1 MKSLYMRI
9 VLTTIAVMML
19 SSVLAFVAANIFYQY
34 ELKPAN
40 DSKVTHVAENIKHF
54 YETNPVEERE
64 PYLQNI
70 GMLGYQIYVVDPRGS
85 GIFYGGEFRNQELS
99 PSIIRQVQQGQVYHG
114 IKHFPSKAFIT
125 GFFDNTL
132 INTIGIPLQNGTDTY
147 ALFVRPNVDMLFG
160 ELHIFL
166 AVIVV
171 LIILLSILLVV
182 ISTRYIV
189 KPITK
194 LTEATRL
201 ISQGT
206 YHLKLNVNRKDEIGR
221 LASHFSQMAKGLEQL
236 EAMRQEFVSNVS
248 HEIQSPLS
256 SIQGFS
262 QTLQSGGVSEEQR
275 KHYLSVI
282 ESEARRMSQMSR
294 QLLMLASLDKEEEVL
309 EKTSF
314 NVAEQIKEVLLTT
327 EWSWREKELA
337 LNMQLP
343 EVSISADQK
352 LLHQVWVNLMTNSV
366 KFTPEGGTISIRL
379 HQDEQNCYVDFK
391 DSGIGISEENL
402 PHIFNRFYKADKA
415 RSRHE
420 GETGSGLGL
429 AITHKI
435 ISMHGGIITVESRE
449 GSGTEFHIRLPLR

>member
-34 ELKPAN
+34 ELKPVN
-40 DSKVTHVAENIKHF
+40 DSKVTHVAENIKQF

-70 GMLGYQIYVVDPRGS
+70 GTLGYQIYVVDPRGS

-99 PSIIRQVQQGQVYHG
+99 SSIIRQVQQGQVYHG

-132 INTIGIPLQNGTDTY
+132 INTIGIPLQNGTETY

-189 KPITK
+189 KPVTK

-221 LASHFSQMAKGLEQL
+221 LASHFAQMAKGLEQL

-314 NVAEQIKEVLLTT
+314 NVADQIKEVLLTT

-343 EVSISADQK
+343 EVSISADEK

-449 GSGTEFHIRLPLR
+449 GAGTEFHIRLPLR

>member
-34 ELKPAN
+34 ELKPVN

-70 GMLGYQIYVVDPRGS
+70 GTLGYQIYVVDPQGS

-132 INTIGIPLQNGTDTY
+132 INTIGIPLQNGTETY

-182 ISTRYIV
+182 TSTRYIV

-275 KHYLSVI
+275 KHYLAVI

-309 EKTSF
+309 EKTRF
-314 NVAEQIKEVLLTT
+314 NVADQIKEVLLTT

-343 EVSISADQK
+343 EVSICADQK

-449 GSGTEFHIRLPLR
+449 GAGTEFHIRLPLR

>member
-1 MKSLYMRI
+1 MKSLYLRI

-19 SSVLAFVAANIFYQY
+19 SSALAFVLANIFYQY
-34 ELKPAN
+34 KLKPAN
-40 DSKVTHVAENIKHF
+40 DSKVTHVAESIKHF
-54 YETNPVEERE
+54 YENNPVEERE

-70 GMLGYQIYVVDPRGS
+70 GTLGYQIYVVDGS
-85 GIFYGGEFRNQELS
+85 GKGTYYGGPFREHSLS
-99 PSIIRQVQQGQVYHG
+99 PSVIKLVQQGEVYHG

-132 INTIGIPLQNGTDTY
+132 INTIGVPLQDGTETY
-147 ALFVRPNVDMLFG
+147 ALFVRPNIDMLFG

-189 KPITK
+189 HPITK

-206 YHLKLNVNRKDEIGR
+206 YHVKLNVNRKDEIGR

-236 EAMRQEFVSNVS
+236 EEMRQEFVSNVS

-262 QTLQSGGVSEEQR
+262 QTLQSGEVSPEQQ

-282 ESEARRMSQMSR
+282 EGEAKRMSQMSR
-294 QLLMLASLDKEEEVL
+294 QLLMLASLDKEGEAL
-309 EKTSF
+309 EKTTF
-314 NVAEQIKEVLLTT
+314 NVADQIKDVLMTT
-327 EWSWREKELA
+327 EWSWREKDLA

-343 EVSISADQK
+343 GVNLTADQR
-352 LLHQVWVNLMTNSV
+352 LLHQVWVNLLTNSV
-366 KFTPEGGTISIRL
+366 KFTPEGGTITIRL
-379 HQDEQNCYVDFK
+379 HEDEQHCYVDFK
-391 DSGIGISEENL
+391 DTGIGIAEDNL
-402 PHIFNRFYKADKA
+402 PYIFNRFYKADKA
-415 RSRHE
+415 RSRRE

-429 AITHKI
+429 AITYKI
-435 ISMHGGIITVESRE
+435 IRMHGGTITVESRE
-449 GSGTEFHIRLPLR
+449 GAGTEFHISLPKA

>member
-1 MKSLYMRI
+1 
-9 VLTTIAVMML
+9 MML
-19 SSVLAFVAANIFYQY
+19 SSVLSFVLANVFYQY
-34 ELKPAN
+34 KLKPVN
-40 DSKVTHVAENIKHF
+40 DSKITHVAENIQHF
-54 YETNPVEERE
+54 YEISPERERE
-64 PYLQNI
+64 PYLENI
-70 GMLGYQIYVVDPRGS
+70 GTLGYQIYIVDPRGN
-85 GIFYGGEFRNQELS
+85 GTFYGGEFRDQRLA
-99 PSIIRQVQQGQVYHG
+99 PSVIKQVQQGEVYHG
-114 IKHFPSKAFIT
+114 IKQFPSRAFIT

-132 INTIGIPLQNGTDTY
+132 INTIGVPLQDGGETY
-147 ALFVRPNVDMLFG
+147 ALFVRPNVSMQFG

-189 KPITK
+189 NPITK

-262 QTLQSGGVSEEQR
+262 QTLQSGEVSEEQR
-275 KHYLSVI
+275 QHYLSVI
-282 ESEARRMSQMSR
+282 ESEAKRMSQMSR

-309 EKTSF
+309 EKTTF
-314 NVAEQIKEVLLTT
+314 NVADQIKEVLLTT
-327 EWSWREKELA
+327 EWSWREKEIA

-343 EVSISADQK
+343 EVMITADQK

-366 KFTPEGGTISIRL
+366 KFTPKGGTITIRL
-379 HQDEQNCYVDFK
+379 YQDENNCYVDFK

-402 PHIFNRFYKADKA
+402 PYIFNRFYKADKA

-435 ISMHGGIITVESRE
+435 IRIHGGTITVESKV
-449 GSGTEFHIRLPLR
+449 GAGTEFHICLPLN

>member
-34 ELKPAN
+34 ELKPVN
-40 DSKVTHVAENIKHF
+40 DGKVTHVAENIKHF

-70 GMLGYQIYVVDPRGS
+70 GTLGYQIYVVDPRGS

-132 INTIGIPLQNGTDTY
+132 INTIGIPLQNGTETY

-189 KPITK
+189 KPVTK

-275 KHYLSVI
+275 KHYLAVI

-309 EKTSF
+309 EKTRF
-314 NVAEQIKEVLLTT
+314 NVADQIKEVLLTT

-343 EVSISADQK
+343 EVSICADQK

-366 KFTPEGGTISIRL
+366 KFTPEGGIISIRL
-379 HQDEQNCYVDFK
+379 HQDEQNCHVDFK

-435 ISMHGGIITVESRE
+435 ISMHGGNITVESRE
-449 GSGTEFHIRLPLR
+449 GAGTEFHICLPLR